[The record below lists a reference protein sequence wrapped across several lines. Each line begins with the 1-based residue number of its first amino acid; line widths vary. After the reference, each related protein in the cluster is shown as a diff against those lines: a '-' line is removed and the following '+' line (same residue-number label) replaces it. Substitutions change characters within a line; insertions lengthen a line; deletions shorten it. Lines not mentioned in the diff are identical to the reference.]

1 MPDGKPELGWVDEIM
16 IGKIARMEGRLT
28 DEIKRLST
36 NPVTADIIQV
46 FADAYYRVT
55 RYLCHFAFA
64 TDHAGRPVDMLD
76 VLLKIDRRMMDEFE
90 RLTGREYCLPV
101 EREAKYRKD
110 GSPW

>member
-1 MPDGKPELGWVDEIM
+1 MPEGRPELGWVDEIM

-28 DEIKRLST
+28 DEIKRLSGK
-36 NPVTADIIQV
+36 PEIADIIQV
-46 FADAYYRVT
+46 FADSYYRVT

-64 TDHAGRPVDMLD
+64 TDHAGHPVDMLD